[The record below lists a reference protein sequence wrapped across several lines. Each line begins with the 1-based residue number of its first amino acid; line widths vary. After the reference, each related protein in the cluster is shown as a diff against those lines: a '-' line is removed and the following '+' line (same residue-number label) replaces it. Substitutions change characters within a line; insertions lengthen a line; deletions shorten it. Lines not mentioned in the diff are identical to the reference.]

1 MENFG
6 DKFGDKVASFLRNAA
21 TKMEE
26 LQLQTALGKAELSDK
41 MEELK
46 KDAKAKVHQFKSEV
60 NSFVADNQENI
71 DKVKGK
77 LEHLELQ
84 LALAKADT
92 MDELKEQK
100 KNIEKAMREL
110 KDFLKKD

>member
-1 MENFG
+1 MEH
-6 DKFGDKVASFLRNAA
+6 FGDKVASFLRNAA
-21 TKMEE
+21 TKLEE

-60 NSFVADNQENI
+60 NSFVADNQETI

-92 MDELKEQK
+92 MDELNEQK

>member
-1 MENFG
+1 
-6 DKFGDKVASFLRNAA
+6 
-21 TKMEE
+21 
-26 LQLQTALGKAELSDK
+26 

-60 NSFVADNQENI
+60 NSFVADNKENI

-92 MDELKEQK
+92 MDELQEQK
-100 KNIEKAMREL
+100 KKIEKAVREL